1 MDKRVLLCH
10 GTRLFMPPDQI
21 FVLCLVFVTVALFV
35 WEKIAPDI
43 VAMGALF
50 LLLVVPFNGRP
61 ILMPEDRH
69 ERQAI
74 LGGIFGNNA
83 ILTVAF
89 MFIVGAAVERTG
101 LVEVFGRW
109 FGRLAGRTENRIML
123 VLGLLTMMASAFLN
137 NTTVVVVFIPMVLG
151 LCRSVKLAPSRLLI
165 PLSYFAIAG
174 GMVTIIGTSTN
185 LIANGIMKQK
195 GLEPF
200 GIFDISPIGIC
211 LAVGILLFL
220 LIFGRMLPNRPSLAT
235 LVDVDDSREF
245 LTAAIVG
252 DNSPLVGKTIVEAG
266 LSKRRDIRVIEI
278 RRRGNRVETP
288 LKDLRFE
295 PGDRVILKS
304 HVAGVMEINQ
314 LPGLDFA
321 TKSELGLSYVQ
332 TEKAVIMEGMIGPK
346 SSFVGQSLRE
356 LNFRQQYGLIVL
368 AVHRH
373 GENLR
378 ENFEKVNLEMG
389 DTLLLEGS
397 AERMKQLFAERAF
410 LNLSQPKQQTVY
422 RRGRQWLAL
431 LALFAVLVLG
441 SLDFLAFEW
450 VALGAALL
458 VCVGGC
464 LDRGE
469 IYQAVDWRIITM
481 ILGMLGLGTAMD
493 ETGAARTLAH
503 GFMGVVGHWDPRLI
517 LSAVLLVTII
527 LTELLS
533 NNAVAALLTPLA
545 IELAGGLGVDAR
557 PFVLA
562 VMLGASIGYAV
573 PTGYQTHLLVY
584 GAGGYRFSDFLRLG
598 ILLDL
603 LMWVLGSLLIPVFWP
618 V

>member
-1 MDKRVLLCH
+1 
-10 GTRLFMPPDQI
+10 MPPDQI
-21 FVLCLVFVTVALFV
+21 FVLCLVFITVALFV
-35 WEKIAPDI
+35 WEKISPDI

-50 LLLVVPFNGRP
+50 LLLVVPFDGRA
-61 ILMPEDRH
+61 ILVPEDRN
-69 ERQAI
+69 ERLAI

-83 ILTVAF
+83 ILTVTF

-109 FGRLAGRTENRIML
+109 FGRLAGRTEKRIMV
-123 VLGLLTMMASAFLN
+123 VLGVLTVTASAFLN
-137 NTTVVVVFIPMVLG
+137 NTTVVVVFVPMVLG
-151 LCRSVKLAPSRLLI
+151 LCRSVNLSPSRFLI

-200 GIFDISPIGIC
+200 SIFEISPIGIS
-211 LAVGILLFL
+211 LSLGTLLFL
-220 LIFGRMLPNRPSLAT
+220 LAFGRRLLPNRPSLAA

-245 LTAAIVG
+245 LTAAIVS

-278 RRRGNRVETP
+278 RRSGNRVETP
-288 LKDLRFE
+288 LKDVRFE

-304 HVAGVMEINQ
+304 HVSGVMEINQ
-314 LPGLDFA
+314 LPGLDVA
-321 TKSELGLSYVQ
+321 TKSELGLSYVH

-378 ENFEKVNLEMG
+378 DNFEKVHMEVG

-410 LNLSQPKQQTVY
+410 VNLSQPKQQTTY

-431 LALFAVLVLG
+431 LALVAVLVFG
-441 SLDFLAFEW
+441 SLDFLPFEW

-458 VCVGGC
+458 VCLGGC
-464 LDRGE
+464 LDKGE

-481 ILGMLGLGTAMD
+481 ILGMLGLGAAMD
-493 ETGAARTLAH
+493 ETGAAKTLAY
-503 GFMGVVGHWDPRLI
+503 GFMNVVGHWDTKLI
-517 LSAVLLVTII
+517 LSAVLLVTIV

-545 IELAGGLGVDAR
+545 IELAGGLGVDPR

-562 VMLGASIGYAV
+562 VMLGASIGFAV

-584 GAGGYRFSDFLRLG
+584 GAGGYRFSDFLRTGL
-598 ILLDL
+598 LLDL
-603 LMWVLGSLLIPVFWP
+603 LMWIMGSLLIPVFWP